1 MATANLDTRF
11 FGHPRG
17 LATLFFTEMWERF
30 SYYGMRALLLLY
42 MISPTGLQFDKGKG
56 AAVYGMVVSL
66 VYLMSIPGGWLADRF
81 LGQRKAVIYGGI
93 GIAAGNFCLA
103 APSVEMFYVG
113 LTLVSLGTGLLK
125 PNVSTLVGSLYEPG
139 DNRRDAGFSIY
150 YMGINIGAFFAPL
163 VCGYVGQ
170 MIEWRLAF
178 LVVGAGMTLGLIQ
191 FLLGSKHLGQAGLH
205 AAPFSS
211 PAEAATQKRYLWGGL
226 AVLLGVPLLIG
237 SGVIAATVTQLAD
250 ALGVLLMAVIG
261 VVFAGVYFGPW
272 TPAERKRILVIFVL
286 FLVAAI
292 FWSSF
297 EQAGSTLNLFA
308 DEKTDN
314 QLLGLPFPSTWFQ
327 SLNSI
332 FLIAL
337 APLFGWLWIQLG
349 PKEPSVPAKFV
360 LGLVFVGAG
369 FVALM
374 PAAAV
379 AASGA
384 KVSPL
389 WLTGTY
395 LLHTIGELCLS
406 PVGLSAMTK
415 LAPAKVVGVIMG
427 VWFLAA
433 SVGNYIGGRLAGFY
447 ESMPL
452 DTLFGYVGAFAIAA
466 GLLLALFIKPLRT
479 MMGGIK

>member
-42 MISPTGLQFDKGKG
+42 MVSPTGLAFDKSKG

-81 LGQRKAVIYGGI
+81 LGQRKAVLYGGI
-93 GIAAGNFCLA
+93 AIALGNFCLA
-103 APSVEMFYVG
+103 APSVEMFYFG
-113 LTLVSLGTGLLK
+113 LSIISLGTGLLK
-125 PNVSTLVGSLYEPG
+125 PNVSTLVGGLYAPG

-150 YMGINIGAFFAPL
+150 YMGINLGAGIAPII
-163 VCGYVGQ
+163 CGYIGQ
-170 MIEWRLAF
+170 MVEWRLAF
-178 LVVGAGMTLGLIQ
+178 VAVGIGMTLGVVQ
-191 FLLGSKHLGQAGLH
+191 YVMDSKHLGDTGLEPAGF
-205 AAPFSS
+205 AS
-211 PAEAATQKRYLWGGL
+211 AEDERTQKRYLWIGL
-226 AVLLGVPLLIG
+226 AAIVSIPVILATGLIPVG
-237 SGVIAATVTQLAD
+237 ITQLAD
-250 ALGVLLMAVIG
+250 ALGVLLLLVTVA
-261 VVFAGVYFGPW
+261 VFAGVYFGPW
-272 TPAERKRILVIFVL
+272 TAVERKRILVIFVL
-286 FLVAAI
+286 FLVAAL

-314 QLLGLPFPSTWFQ
+314 QLFGLPFPSSWFQ

-337 APLFGWLWIQLG
+337 APVFGWIWLKLG

-369 FVALM
+369 FVTL
-374 PAAAV
+374 V
-379 AASGA
+379 GGA
-384 KVSPL
+384 ILAKNGVKVSPL
-389 WLTGTY
+389 WLTLTY

-415 LAPAKVVGVIMG
+415 LAPAKVVGTIMG
-427 VWFLAA
+427 VWFLAT
-433 SVGNYIGGRLAGFY
+433 SVGNYIGGRLAGLY

-452 DTLFGYVGAFAIAA
+452 DTLFGAVGGFAIGA

-479 MMGGIK
+479 MMGGVK

>member
-42 MISPTGLQFDKGKG
+42 MISPTGLQFDKSKG

-81 LGQRKAVIYGGI
+81 IGQRKAVIYGGI

-103 APSVEMFYVG
+103 APSVEMFYLG

-163 VCGYVGQ
+163 ICGYVGQ

-178 LVVGAGMTLGLIQ
+178 LVVGTGMTLGLIQ
-191 FLLGSKHLGQAGLH
+191 FLLGSKHLGEAGLQP
-205 AAPFSS
+205 APFSS
-211 PAEAATQKRYLWGGL
+211 PAEAAAQKRYLWTGL
-226 AVLLGVPLLIG
+226 AILLGVPLLVGTGIV
-237 SGVIAATVTQLAD
+237 SATVTQLAD
-250 ALGVLLMAVIG
+250 ALGVLLMAVIV

-272 TPAERKRILVIFVL
+272 TAVERKRILVIFVL

-314 QLLGLPFPSTWFQ
+314 QLFGLPFPSTWFQ

-337 APLFGWLWIQLG
+337 APLFGWLWIKLG
-349 PKEPSVPAKFV
+349 PREPSVPAKFV

-369 FVALM
+369 FLTLM
-374 PAAAV
+374 PAAVLAQ
-379 AASGA
+379 SGA
-384 KVSPL
+384 KVTPL
-389 WLTGTY
+389 WLTLTY

-452 DTLFGYVGAFAIAA
+452 DALFGYVGAFAIGA
-466 GLLLALFIKPLRT
+466 GLLLVLFIKPLRT
-479 MMGGIK
+479 MMGGVK

>member
-42 MISPTGLQFDKGKG
+42 MISPTGLQFDKSKG

-81 LGQRKAVIYGGI
+81 LGQRKAVLYGGI
-93 GIAAGNFCLA
+93 GIAAGNFCLVV
-103 APSVEMFYVG
+103 PSVEMFYFG
-113 LTLVSLGTGLLK
+113 LSLISLGTGLLK
-125 PNVSTLVGSLYEPG
+125 PNVSTLVGSLYAPG
-139 DNRRDAGFSIY
+139 DSRRDAGFSIY
-150 YMGINIGAFFAPL
+150 YMGINLGAFVAPL
-163 VCGYVGQ
+163 VCGYIGQ
-170 MIEWRLAF
+170 MIEWRYAF
-178 LVVGAGMTLGLIQ
+178 IAVGIGMTLGIIQ
-191 FLLGSKHLGQAGLH
+191 FLLDSKHLGEAGLH
-205 AAPFSS
+205 PAPFAS
-211 PAEAATQKRYLWGGL
+211 AADAAKQKRYLWLGMAFLVGVP
-226 AVLLGVPLLIG
+226 VLLATGIVP
-237 SGVIAATVTQLAD
+237 ATVTQLAD
-250 ALGVLLMAVIG
+250 ALGVLLLVVI
-261 VVFAGVYFGPW
+261 VAVFAGVYFGPW
-272 TPAERKRILVIFVL
+272 TSAERKRILVIFVL
-286 FLVAAI
+286 FLVASI

-314 QLLGLPFPSTWFQ
+314 QMFGLPFPSTWFQ
-327 SLNSI
+327 SLNSV

-337 APLFGWLWIQLG
+337 APVFGWIWLRLG
-349 PKEPSVPAKFV
+349 SREPSVPAKFV

-369 FVALM
+369 FLTLV
-374 PAAAV
+374 PAASLTITGV
-379 AASGA
+379 
-384 KVSPL
+384 KVSPM
-389 WLTGTY
+389 WLTLTY

-415 LAPAKVVGVIMG
+415 LAPAQVVGVIMG
-427 VWFLAA
+427 VWFLAT

-452 DTLFGYVGAFAIAA
+452 DTLFGYVGAFAIGS

-479 MMGGIK
+479 MMGGVK